1 MLLRI
6 SSLFFLLSFTC
17 YANAES
23 IEDISKIKN
32 HCNKISRKLA
42 SVGYKECLSY
52 NFEISEGH
60 SVKGAPILVRKFTS
74 GTDEKTHKRILLI
87 GGIHGN
93 EYSSVSVVFKWIGL
107 LDQYYTGTHQWQIV
121 PLLNPDGLLQ
131 KTSKKLNA
139 NAVDL
144 DRNFPVS
151 SGHEQAS
158 KYWEDKMHWN
168 TEYFPGK
175 QALSEPES
183 QWLVEEIERYS
194 PDAIITIHAPNSSLA
209 YKLSNDNPAKL
220 GAQYQKSIAVLP
232 GSFNQYVGSEIK
244 IPILTIELPYADV
257 MPAKSEINEMWK
269 NLIKWLNEHLIL
281 SR

>member
-151 SGHEQAS
+151 SGHKQAS

-209 YKLSNDNPAKL
+209 YKLSNDNPVKL
-220 GAQYQKSIAVLP
+220 GAQYQNSIAVLP